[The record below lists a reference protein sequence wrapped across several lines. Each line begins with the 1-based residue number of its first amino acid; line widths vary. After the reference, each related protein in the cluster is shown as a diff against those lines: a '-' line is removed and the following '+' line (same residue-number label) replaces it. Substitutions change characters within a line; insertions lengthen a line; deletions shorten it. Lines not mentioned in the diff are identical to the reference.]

1 MVMEIKI
8 NKIWDVLDKISDP
21 EIPNISIV
29 EMGIVR
35 GVKYDEGL
43 LNVIITPTYSG
54 CPAID
59 FIKIEIEQKLIMEGI
74 NDFEIS
80 TSLFPPW
87 TTEWLNEETKNKLKS
102 VGIAPPEKHIECPHC
117 NSDKIKVLSEF
128 GSTACKA
135 FYKCGHCMETFEYFK
150 CI

>member
-1 MVMEIKI
+1 MET
-8 NKIWDVLDKISDP
+8 NKIWGMLENIPDP

-29 EMGIVR
+29 EMGIIR
-35 GVKYDEGL
+35 GIEYNHDT

-59 FIKIEIEQKLIMEGI
+59 LIKREIKQNLIMKGI
-74 NDFEIS
+74 NDFEIT

-102 VGIAPPEKHIECPHC
+102 IGIAPPEKKIECPYC
-117 NSDKIKVLSEF
+117 NSDEVKVISEF

-135 FYKCGHCMETFEYFK
+135 FYKCIHCIETFEYFK

>member
-54 CPAID
+54 CPAMD